1 MKKISWY
8 YKRIIFFFKK
18 KINIDNDLFIS
29 DNLNE
34 LFNHYG
40 SDKGTII
47 NHPYSKKGEKITG
60 HSFGDFYEKFFF
72 KFKDD
77 KFNFLEIGT
86 WKGAS
91 LAAFK
96 KYFINA
102 IIYGIDRNY
111 KIQYKSNKLKYYN
124 CDTTDNSDLRN
135 IEKKFG
141 NIKFRIIIDDGSHFL
156 NDIIHNLKFFFRFV
170 ESGGLYV
177 IEDFKHPELFKH
189 LNDSDNNELIITE
202 LIEKLKKKEF
212 FLSKI
217 LTKEDQLSLINNIK
231 TISTYKGTMINN
243 KINLS
248 HVVFFEKI

>member
-29 DNLNE
+29 DKLNE

-91 LAAFK
+91 LAAFN

-102 IIYGIDRNY
+102 SIYGIDRNY

-124 CDTTDNSDLRN
+124 CDTTNNSDLRN
-135 IEKKFG
+135 IEKKFK
-141 NIKFRIIIDDGSHFL
+141 NIKFRIIIDDG
-156 NDIIHNLKFFFRFV
+156 
-170 ESGGLYV
+170 
-177 IEDFKHPELFKH
+177 
-189 LNDSDNNELIITE
+189 
-202 LIEKLKKKEF
+202 
-212 FLSKI
+212 
-217 LTKEDQLSLINNIK
+217 
-231 TISTYKGTMINN
+231 
-243 KINLS
+243 
-248 HVVFFEKI
+248 

>member
-29 DNLNE
+29 NNLNE

-47 NHPYSKKGEKITG
+47 NHPYNKKGEKIIG
-60 HSFGDFYEKFFF
+60 HSFGDFYEKYFF

-102 IIYGIDRNY
+102 SIYGIDRNY

-124 CDTTDNSDLRN
+124 CDTTNNSDLKN

-202 LIEKLKKKEF
+202 LIDKLKKKKLF
-212 FLSKI
+212 PSRL
-217 LTKEDQLSLINNIK
+217 LTKENQLSLINDIK
-231 TISTYKGTMINN
+231 KISTYKGTMINN

-248 HVVFFEKI
+248 NIVFFEKI

>member
-18 KINIDNDLFIS
+18 KINIDSDLFIF

-60 HSFGDFYEKFFF
+60 HSFGDFYENFFF

-124 CDTTDNSDLRN
+124 CDTTNNSDLRN
-135 IEKKFG
+135 IEKKFR

-170 ESGGLYV
+170 ESGGFYV
-177 IEDFKHPELFKH
+177 IEDFKLPELFKH
-189 LNDSDNNELIITE
+189 FNDSDNNELIISE

>member
-60 HSFGDFYEKFFF
+60 HSFGDFYENFFF

-124 CDTTDNSDLRN
+124 CDTTNNSDLRN
-135 IEKKFG
+135 IEKKFR

-170 ESGGLYV
+170 ESGGFYV
-177 IEDFKHPELFKH
+177 IEDFKLPELFKH
-189 LNDSDNNELIITE
+189 FNDSDNNELIITE

-243 KINLS
+243 NINLS
-248 HVVFFEKI
+248 NIVFFEKI